1 MNTDLIQSDMPKSS
15 RLESDDGDGV
25 QMFAAPLHSE
35 GQFCMRIRTKH
46 LEFMAQKKPSQVNH
60 FLS

>member
-1 MNTDLIQSDMPKSS
+1 MRKSS

-35 GQFCMRIRTKH
+35 GQFCIRIRTKH
-46 LEFMAQKKPSQVNH
+46 LEFKAQKKTSQVNH